1 MKNTLNNI
9 VWVIFFS
16 WIVFYG
22 TVSAATNCHDRK
34 FSLCYETS
42 QLGSNTGTAVSARTD
57 RACATPGNG
66 LVCCNEKQCSTKKE
80 FPLGPQSPNNQ
91 NQSIHLEYTWTE
103 QTPQRIISGS
113 VFRHHITIQTISIY
127 TITQSFLC

>member
-34 FSLCYETS
+34 VSLCYETS

-57 RACATPGNG
+57 RACASPDNGDLCCQNRPCTPN
-66 LVCCNEKQCSTKKE
+66 LE
-80 FPLGPQSPNNQ
+80 FLLPHQNLNAQ
-91 NQSIHLEYTWTE
+91 NQSILFAVNRTE
-103 QTPQRIISGS
+103 PPVGKPVSGS
-113 VFRHHITIQTISIY
+113 VFKHHSVIQTVSIY